1 MRPLIP
7 RVLSCQR
14 HGWPSISTWRCRQAL
29 AAYPKASDEQSSN
42 AFCLALLPMRLAMRP
57 TVTSGPVVSYAAVS
71 PLPSGRSR
79 KAVYSLL
86 RYLSGRPGRTLSAI
100 VLYGARKF
108 LNHACKACPV
118 AAIKRSQTHNYT
130 SIFEYK
136 KPRKFIDIYAVCS
149 RRFPKARLQ

>member
-29 AAYPKASDEQSSN
+29 AAYPMTRASSPYRHLLGLAPDEACHATYCYQRPGG
-42 AFCLALLPMRLAMRP
+42 LLHRRFTLTRR
-57 TVTSGPVVSYAAVS
+57 GRAVC
-71 PLPSGRSR
+71 
-79 KAVYSLL
+79 SLL
-86 RYLSGRPGRTLSAI
+86 RYLSGHPGRTLSAI

-118 AAIKRSQTHNYT
+118 AAIKSCQTHNYT

>member
-1 MRPLIP
+1 MR
-7 RVLSCQR
+7 S
-14 HGWPSISTWRCRQAL
+14 
-29 AAYPKASDEQSSN
+29 
-42 AFCLALLPMRLAMRP
+42 
-57 TVTSGPVVSYAAVS
+57 TVTRDPVVSYAAVS

-136 KPRKFIDIYAVCS
+136 KTKEIHRHLCGLLPP
-149 RRFPKARLQ
+149 FPKSSFTIKRTRSVKTRLERK

>member
-1 MRPLIP
+1 MR
-7 RVLSCQR
+7 S
-14 HGWPSISTWRCRQAL
+14 
-29 AAYPKASDEQSSN
+29 
-42 AFCLALLPMRLAMRP
+42 
-57 TVTSGPVVSYAAVS
+57 TVTRDPVVSYA
-71 PLPSGRSR
+71 
-79 KAVYSLL
+79 
-86 RYLSGRPGRTLSAI
+86 AI